1 MKENRKAYAS
11 LCAAMLIFGTIGI
24 FRRNI
29 PFSSGLLAFSRG
41 LLGSVFLLIFVAL
54 RRHRLGRIEKKQ
66 LALLIVS
73 GAVIGVNWILLF
85 EAYNY
90 TTVAVATMCF
100 YMQPTIVILLSPVLF
115 REKLSVKKGLCAL
128 AAIIGMVFV
137 SGVAEGAMP
146 GAQDAKGIAFGLAAA
161 VLYAAAVIMNKRIRV
176 EDAYEKTIVQLLS
189 AAAVLLPYL
198 LLT

>member
-100 YMQPTIVILLSPVLF
+100 YI
-115 REKLSVKKGLCAL
+115 RE
-128 AAIIGMVFV
+128 
-137 SGVAEGAMP
+137 
-146 GAQDAKGIAFGLAAA
+146 
-161 VLYAAAVIMNKRIRV
+161 
-176 EDAYEKTIVQLLS
+176 
-189 AAAVLLPYL
+189 
-198 LLT
+198 